1 MEREYGNC
9 MKDIMA
15 FLEEAVAAP
24 AIECHICSRS
34 GSVDPGQQYGKLKGS
49 TTAPW
54 TRTSQEELEFMGEEK
69 NGGSE
74 GHVKWIRCQYKGREL
89 RRDVGLY
96 SQVWCQSNSKKSK
109 KPLLGRE

>member
-1 MEREYGNC
+1 
-9 MKDIMA
+9 
-15 FLEEAVAAP
+15 
-24 AIECHICSRS
+24 
-34 GSVDPGQQYGKLKGS
+34 
-49 TTAPW
+49 
-54 TRTSQEELEFMGEEK
+54 MGEEK

-74 GHVKWIRCQYKGREL
+74 GHVKWIRCQHKGREL